1 MNPWLFADGVSSAPS
16 LTAAANYS
24 KELLDTI
31 SCVVEREIN
40 GIYEL
45 TMTYPVD
52 GDKYDD
58 IGLRS
63 LLYVSPDD
71 VTARQLFRIYRISK
85 PLRGVVTINARHI
98 AYDLAGYVTAPITA
112 TSITTALTALTAS
125 TEPSGCPFTF
135 STTRTSSVD
144 FNWPVPS
151 DIWSLLAGQE
161 GSLLDIYGGEW
172 DFDNFTVTFALQ
184 LGSDNGVVIE
194 YGKNL
199 TQLLQEE
206 NMGNLCTGVRPYW
219 YTEADGLVTTANII
233 ASPVSWPFTIYKAL
247 DVTDKFETKPTVQA
261 LTAWC
266 LAHPSKL
273 GVWNPTV
280 TLEVDFVPL
289 WQTQEYK
296 NDPREHVGLGDTVH
310 VKFTKLGVDA
320 SARAVATTYDCL
332 KERYTKITIG
342 SAKADLA
349 QVIRRM
355 IGKTIYDNHEAWD

>member
-1 MNPWLFADGVSSAPS
+1 MNPWLFADGVNSAPS

-85 PLRGVVTINARHI
+85 PLRGVVTINARHV
-98 AYDLAGYVTAPITA
+98 AYDLAGYITAPINAGSLTA
-112 TSITTALTALTAS
+112 ALTALTAS

-135 STTRTSSVD
+135 STTRTSTVD
-144 FNWPVPS
+144 FVWPVPS

-161 GSLLDIYGGEW
+161 GSLVDIYGGEW
-172 DFDNFTVTFALQ
+172 NFDNFTVTFPLQ

-194 YGKNL
+194 YGDRKS
-199 TQLLQEE
+199 
-206 NMGNLCTGVRPYW
+206 V
-219 YTEADGLVTTANII
+219 V
-233 ASPVSWPFTIYKAL
+233 
-247 DVTDKFETKPTVQA
+247 
-261 LTAWC
+261 
-266 LAHPSKL
+266 
-273 GVWNPTV
+273 
-280 TLEVDFVPL
+280 
-289 WQTQEYK
+289 
-296 NDPREHVGLGDTVH
+296 
-310 VKFTKLGVDA
+310 
-320 SARAVATTYDCL
+320 
-332 KERYTKITIG
+332 
-342 SAKADLA
+342 
-349 QVIRRM
+349 
-355 IGKTIYDNHEAWD
+355 